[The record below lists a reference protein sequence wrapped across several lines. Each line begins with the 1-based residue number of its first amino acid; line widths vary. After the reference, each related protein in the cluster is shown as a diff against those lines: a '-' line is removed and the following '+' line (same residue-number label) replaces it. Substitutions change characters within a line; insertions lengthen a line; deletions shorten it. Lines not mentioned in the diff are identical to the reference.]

1 MPVKTN
7 TMATTKAKFE
17 TVNEY
22 IGSFPREVQTTLQKI
37 RQTIKKAE
45 PDAEEVISYQ
55 IPAFK
60 LHGFLVYF
68 SAYKEHYSITFPPPF
83 TVFEA
88 FKKELAPYQ
97 LSKTTVQLPMKQ
109 PIPFDLITNM
119 VKFRAKENLET
130 EKKKKKK

>member
-1 MPVKTN
+1 
-7 TMATTKAKFE
+7 MATTKARFE

-22 IGSFPREVQTTLQKI
+22 IGSFPKEVQATLEKI

-83 TVFEA
+83 TVFEK
-88 FKKELAPYQ
+88 FKKELAPYEM
-97 LSKTTVQLPMKQ
+97 SKTTVQLPMKQ
-109 PIPFDLITNM
+109 PIPFDLITKM
-119 VKFRAKENLET
+119 VKFRAKENQET